1 LKNGVHEF
9 HKRLRTLDSGF
20 YRNDG
25 KRAFSTFYEFV
36 NFEYPKNIRIMAV
49 MEKQQD
55 TQNDFREKRASPR
68 TFVERYYSVQFA
80 INKEIPAYQF
90 KLRDISDGG
99 LCIAIRQDS
108 AILDHIKVGEIVKTQ
123 NWDGKVKSF
132 RCKARKF

>member
-1 LKNGVHEF
+1 
-9 HKRLRTLDSGF
+9 
-20 YRNDG
+20 
-25 KRAFSTFYEFV
+25 
-36 NFEYPKNIRIMAV
+36 